1 MRRTSQQICHLKL
14 YLEGAVECNR
24 LISIDTFFYTST
36 ELVILRLKM
45 IIMGLNPT
53 DKRTIYWDDGIIMV
67 DQTMLPAR
75 YENVKIT
82 TIEELCNAILKL
94 KVRGAPALGAAGAFG
109 VALAACKSDARDL
122 DTLKSKVKDAAKSI
136 ISTRPT
142 AINLFSG
149 VDRILKAIEPCAT
162 IEEVKEVAVEE
173 AKRTADEDIITNKA
187 LSAVGASIL
196 KDGDVVMTY
205 CNAGRLATVGWGTAL
220 GVIRSAT
227 ISGKRISVYVCETR
241 PLNQGSRITAFELL
255 EDEIPATLIADNMA
269 AWMMKEDKV
278 NCVIVGADRITK
290 EAVYNK
296 VGTYML
302 AICAKHHGIP
312 FYVAAPL
319 STCDFQ
325 DREIEIEQRDP
336 SELIYCGKKQ
346 LAPKSVKVENPAFD
360 ATPLEL
366 VTKIITENGI
376 KNPIELMRR

>member
-1 MRRTSQQICHLKL
+1 
-14 YLEGAVECNR
+14 
-24 LISIDTFFYTST
+24 
-36 ELVILRLKM
+36 M
-45 IIMGLNPT
+45 IIMDLNPT
-53 DKRTIYWDDGIIMV
+53 DKLTIYWDDGIIIV

-75 YENVKIT
+75 YEHIKIT
-82 TIEELCNAILKL
+82 TVEDLRSSIVKL

-109 VALAACKSDARDL
+109 VALAAYTSDANDL
-122 DTLKSKVKDAAKSI
+122 DTLKLEVRLAAKSI
-136 ISTRPT
+136 IATRPT
-142 AINLFSG
+142 AINLFTG

-162 IEEVKEVAVEE
+162 LDEVKEIAVEE
-173 AKRTADEDIITNKA
+173 AKKIADEDIIKNKA

-227 ISGKRISVYVCETR
+227 ISGKRITVYVCETR
-241 PLNQGSRITAFELL
+241 PLNQGSRITAFEML
-255 EDEIPATLIADNMA
+255 EEGIPTILIADNMA
-269 AWMMKEDKV
+269 AWMMKEDKID
-278 NCVIVGADRITK
+278 CIIVGADRITRQ
-290 EAVYNK
+290 AVYNK

-325 DREIEIEQRDP
+325 DREVEIEQRDP
-336 SELIYCGKKQ
+336 NELIYCGEKQ
-346 LAPKSVKVENPAFD
+346 LAPKNVKVKNPAFD

-376 KNPIELMRR
+376 RDPLELMRR

>member
-14 YLEGAVECNR
+14 YLEGVVER
-24 LISIDTFFYTST
+24 KGLFQSKHFFYTST

-45 IIMGLNPT
+45 IIMGLDPT
-53 DKRTIYWDDGIIMV
+53 DKRTIYWDNGIIIV
-67 DQTMLPAR
+67 DQTMLPTR

-82 TIEELCNAILKL
+82 TIEELRNAILKL

-109 VALAACKSDARDL
+109 VALAAYKSDVRDL

-149 VDRILKAIEPCAT
+149 VDKILKAIEPCAT
-162 IEEVKEVAVEE
+162 VEEVKEVAVEE
-173 AKRTADEDIITNKA
+173 AKRIADEDIITNKA
-187 LSAVGASIL
+187 LSTVGASIL
-196 KDGDVVMTY
+196 KDGDVVITY
-205 CNAGRLATVGWGTAL
+205 CNAGRFATVGWGTAL

-227 ISGKRISVYVCETR
+227 RSGKRISVYVCETR
-241 PLNQGSRITAFELL
+241 PLNQGSRITAFEML
-255 EDEIPATLIADNMA
+255 EDGIPATLIADNMA
-269 AWMMKEDKV
+269 AWMMKGDKV

-346 LAPKSVKVENPAFD
+346 LAPKNVKVENPAFD

-366 VTKIITENGI
+366 ITKIITENGI
-376 KNPIELMRR
+376 KNPTELMRR

>member
-1 MRRTSQQICHLKL
+1 M
-14 YLEGAVECNR
+14 
-24 LISIDTFFYTST
+24 
-36 ELVILRLKM
+36 LVILRLKM
-45 IIMGLNPT
+45 TIMGQNLT
-53 DKRTIYWDDGIIMV
+53 DKRTIDWDDGIVMV
-67 DQTMLPAR
+67 DQTMLPTR
-75 YENVKIT
+75 YEEIKIA
-82 TIEELCNAILKL
+82 TIEELRNAILQL

-109 VALAACKSDARDL
+109 VALAAYRSHTRDL
-122 DTLKSKVKDAAKSI
+122 DILKSEIKEVAKSI

-149 VDRILKAIEPCAT
+149 VEKILKAIEPCAT
-162 IEEVKEVAVEE
+162 VEEVKEVAVEE
-173 AKRTADEDIITNKA
+173 AKRIADQDIITNKA
-187 LSAVGASIL
+187 LSAIGASIL

-227 ISGKRISVYVCETR
+227 KSGKRISVYVCETR
-241 PLNQGSRITAFELL
+241 PLNQGSRITAFEML
-255 EDEIPATLIADNMA
+255 EDGIPATLIADNMA
-269 AWMMKEDKV
+269 AWMMREDKV

-302 AICAKHHGIP
+302 AICAEHHGIP

-319 STCDFQ
+319 STLDFE
-325 DREIEIEQRDP
+325 DREVEIEQRNP
-336 SELIYCGKKQ
+336 RELIYCGKKQ
-346 LAPKSVKVENPAFD
+346 LAPKCIKVENPAFD

-376 KNPIELMRR
+376 KDPTELMKR